1 MASFEKFLVGVAEIF
16 FRFWGQHKVGILGTI
31 AINMVL
37 VVFLLLSEMRSQ
49 AYLYETII
57 NLDFEREY
65 ELNPKKEKEPIDPIF
80 DKNPLPDPAE
90 YEAIRNI
97 AVDATSKE
105 LNPGLTDEKKIDAD
119 ELYQQAARAREQM
132 QSNKQKWDDA
142 QTTDEPNVP
151 NVEEKNTAPKD
162 VGKYSGPTVISYYL
176 EGRKARRLPV
186 PAYQCENGG
195 QVVVD
200 IEVNQEGFVVR
211 TNVDT
216 DRSVNDNCLTD
227 AAIRAAS
234 NSRFSASTSAAVR
247 QKGSITYLF
256 VPQ

>member
-1 MASFEKFLVGVAEIF
+1 MGGLEKFVVRLAEVF
-16 FRFWGQHKVGILGTI
+16 FRFWSQHKVGILGSI

-37 VVFLLLSEMRSQ
+37 VILLLLSEMRSQ

-65 ELNPKKEKEPIDPIF
+65 QINPPSEKEPIDPIF
-80 DKNPLPDPAE
+80 EKPPLTDPAE
-90 YEAIRNI
+90 YEAVRNI

-105 LNPGLTDEKKIDAD
+105 LNPGLNDEKKIDAD
-119 ELYQQAARAREQM
+119 ELYRQAARAREQM
-132 QSNKQKWDDA
+132 QSNRQKWDEA
-142 QTTDEPNVP
+142 QTADEANIP
-151 NVEEKNTAPKD
+151 NVEEKNTAPKE
-162 VGKYSGPTVISYYL
+162 VGKFTGPAVISYYL
-176 EGRKARRLPV
+176 EGRKAFSLPV

-200 IEVNQEGFVVR
+200 IEVNQEGIVVR
-211 TNVDT
+211 TNIDT
-216 DRSVNDNCLTD
+216 QRSVNDNCITD

-234 NSRFSASTSAAVR
+234 SSRFSASTSAGAK